1 MQPSFFPF
9 SNRRKLKVFLWRSRF
24 FFLGITIFCAS
35 CILLDKV
42 TGQDG
47 QTRPVLVITK
57 NVSVGQVV
65 TAADVTVNKLKISPW
80 PPNLYTDMRNLPA
93 GPLAI
98 SLSAGMP
105 LWKGAFLQEN
115 LLDKAPA
122 GMVVVNV
129 KVPKQTS
136 VDLLRAGRKVDI
148 YGTLVGENLVQ
159 KVADEAL
166 VIGVKENT
174 DKSTGMF
181 NTHNDDV
188 GEVYLAVHEKQVSR
202 VLNVLPHSIRLL
214 GREQKAS

>member
-115 LLDKAPA
+115 LLDKAPV

>member
-1 MQPSFFPF
+1 MQPSFFLF